1 MLGCLCTKRNSHGYS
16 AFLCIM
22 QKTTTLKLFVR
33 IQIEVW
39 AIFKF
44 EFVGSIK
51 LYVQAGI
58 VISKRKHCLVV
69 LQQLAFLE
77 KLVDSMKL
85 RVFRNWRRVQ
95 IVSFYLNQQ
104 ISFSLLFPRIV
115 VMYIYPQE
123 VSTKITPELLIKYLL
138 KRE

>member
-85 RVFRNWRRVQ
+85 RVFRNCRRVQ

-138 KRE
+138 K